1 MKANPGTP
9 LPRDIGKI
17 MEITG
22 CTKDQVT
29 TFLYRQRKKVKQD
42 LAQVPDLRKLP
53 IVVRVDDGRDFPM
66 KECLAY
72 TFVID
77 HWSAKASIRIETKE
91 GILGAKIPN
100 VRQFVET
107 VQSMYGTESSE
118 SKAP

>member
-1 MKANPGTP
+1 
-9 LPRDIGKI
+9 

-42 LAQVPDLRKLP
+42 LAQVPNLKLIP
-53 IVVRVDDGRDFPM
+53 IVVRTDDGKDFPM
-66 KECLAY
+66 RECLGY

-77 HWSAKASIRIETKE
+77 HWSAKVSLRIETKE

-100 VRQFVET
+100 VRQFVELA
-107 VQSMYGTESSE
+107 QSMCGTESSE